1 MEAEEVEGALTV
13 HRKVNGSTTDPI
25 SGSARTK
32 LEPPRTGVL
41 ALPKLQPLRT
51 PGTDGI
57 LLWYSFRHNLN
68 DDAHGGQPG
77 RAGERLIMQKKTV
90 SCCCRRDS
98 PVVTESLICCGR
110 PQHLPDNKEFLG
122 LEISRICS
130 SKFPDASTACGRQ
143 EVNVLISILVLQGGE
158 SFEANYYSRTA

>member
-1 MEAEEVEGALTV
+1 MEAEEVVEGALTV

-90 SCCCRRDS
+90 SCWSVVAEETHLWSRS
-98 PVVTESLICCGR
+98 PSSAAGGRNTCPIIKSFWDWKFLESAAQSFRMRAPPGE
-110 PQHLPDNKEFLG
+110 DK
-122 LEISRICS
+122 
-130 SKFPDASTACGRQ
+130 KSTC
-143 EVNVLISILVLQGGE
+143 
-158 SFEANYYSRTA
+158 